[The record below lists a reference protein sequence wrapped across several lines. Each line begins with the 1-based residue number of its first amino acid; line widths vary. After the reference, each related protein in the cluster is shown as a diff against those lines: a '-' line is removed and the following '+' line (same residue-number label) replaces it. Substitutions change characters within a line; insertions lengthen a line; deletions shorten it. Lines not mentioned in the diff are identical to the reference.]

1 MSGDDE
7 WRWVA
12 MGGDECRSGQSGPIW
27 ATHLQRAEASLSRV
41 AFDRWRPDRH
51 TQRRPELLL
60 PKHARAAVLGI
71 EARVKTHVRHLHAA
85 SRPSGDHREIIGRSR
100 TAIRW
105 LPAACA
111 PRMLGDLPRVSEHKG
126 LSTAMTPHVQGARE
140 VRRECG
146 PSDKLRGWRRR
157 RKLRRCACEARVG
170 CGTLERHVWG
180 THTRQRRARE
190 VSARTRQNTHTSGR
204 RGRGRVLWPV
214 QALYASTCSTS
225 LLPAPLLP
233 SQTGGTRVV
242 SVVRSEWSLR
252 GVPPCVQWR

>member
-1 MSGDDE
+1 MAHLEVDRMHCSQPDE
-7 WRWVA
+7 HMPKKVSEGLGRWEVY
-12 MGGDECRSGQSGPIW
+12 GRS
-27 ATHLQRAEASLSRV
+27 
-41 AFDRWRPDRH
+41 
-51 TQRRPELLL
+51 
-60 PKHARAAVLGI
+60 
-71 EARVKTHVRHLHAA
+71 
-85 SRPSGDHREIIGRSR
+85 SGDHREIIGRSR

-126 LSTAMTPHVQGARE
+126 LSTATTPHVQGARE

-214 QALYASTCSTS
+214 QALCKHMFDK
-225 LLPAPLLP
+225 PAPCTPAALSNGRYPRRL
-233 SQTGGTRVV
+233 GG
-242 SVVRSEWSLR
+242 EI
-252 GVPPCVQWR
+252 